1 VGTPSKRPPWLSQSR
16 LVPSIFVQTI
26 YSEVHHRH
34 HARQELINGR
44 FEPALER
51 PERADL
57 VLGRVE
63 EVKLGPVRGPSQHG
77 AEAILRVHSPR
88 YVEFLQSAWE
98 EWTKAR
104 GTWDALPLSWPTR
117 GFRQI
122 EPEHIDGRL
131 SYFSFDAATA
141 ITAGTWEAARTAADV
156 ALTGADLIRGGEGA
170 AFALCRPPGHHA
182 ARDLLGG
189 YCYLNNAAIAAQSL
203 IEAGVGRLAIVDIDY
218 HHGNGTQSIFYERSD
233 VLYVSLHG
241 DPRQEYPFFCGH
253 PDETGGGAGE
263 GFNLNL
269 AMPWGTGFGEWLEAL
284 TKGCRTVA
292 DFGPD
297 VVVVSLGVDT
307 YKACPM
313 GHFLLDTPDYL
324 RVGETLAG
332 LGRPTL
338 FVLEGGYAL
347 EAIGPNVVN
356 VLAGFE
362 GG

>member
-1 VGTPSKRPPWLSQSR
+1 M
-16 LVPSIFVQTI
+16 VPSILVQTV
-26 YSEVHHRH
+26 YSDLHHLHRPS
-34 HARQELINGR
+34 QELINGR
-44 FEPALER
+44 FEPAHER
-51 PERADL
+51 PERAAL
-57 VLGRVE
+57 VLERIEAVG
-63 EVKLGPVRGPSQHG
+63 LGAVRGPTPHD

-88 YVEFLQSAWE
+88 YVEFLQTAWD

-104 GTWDALPLSWPTR
+104 GNWDALPLSWPNR
-117 GFRQI
+117 GFRQV
-122 EPEHIDGRL
+122 EPDHIDGRL

-141 ITAGTWEAARTAADV
+141 INAGTWEAARTAVDV
-156 ALTGADLIRGGEGA
+156 ALTGADLIRGGETA

-203 IEAGVGRLAIVDIDY
+203 LDAGSGRLAIVDIDY
-218 HHGNGTQSIFYERSD
+218 HHGNGTQSIFYDRSD

-241 DPRQEYPFFCGH
+241 DPRQEYPFFSGYG
-253 PDETGGGAGE
+253 DETGAGAGE

-269 AMPWGTGFGEWLEAL
+269 PLPWGTGFPEWEEAFAR
-284 TKGCRTVA
+284 GSRRVN

-297 VVVVSLGVDT
+297 VVIVSLGVDT

-324 RVGETLAG
+324 AIGSTLAD
-332 LGRPTL
+332 LGRPML

-347 EAIGPNVVN
+347 EAIGANVVN